1 MLYDDMKLF
10 YEATNI
16 PIYYFENQTL
26 TLRKDS
32 DLQNF
37 NLPMLLFAG
46 LMKPVDQVQQPLPLL
61 KTQESAASQRKQN
74 IAASSPDRLPQA
86 WYSFT
91 PEHLYFAGM
100 QLPSQPDTPKDLCRT
115 LFIGPLLLTE
125 CSLKQAE
132 NICQRIGR
140 KRNQTL
146 YIRQY
151 FDAFPPRTVPGM
163 LAALRLLHRLLG
175 VKAPAEISP
184 VEFQWQLPYPVT
196 IQPSL
201 SESDTDFGPDMEK
214 QLLSCISSG
223 NLSCLNRILN
233 EQVMFIHT
241 YPPLSVSE
249 QRIYLLGANMLAS
262 RAAMKGGMDYQ
273 LANTMSGQY
282 IPAIMKARTTDDLSY
297 LFMEIFQDY
306 TRRVADLNA
315 QAGDSLLVRQ
325 IHQYIALHYDQK
337 LSTAALAKHL
347 KMNKS
352 YLCTRFHKEAGMP
365 LTDYINLQ
373 KIHEAKRLLSGSTL
387 SAAQVSTTLGFSS
400 QSYFGSVFKKVTGM
414 TPESY
419 REGMD

>member
-16 PIYYFENQTL
+16 PIYYFEDQTL

-46 LMKPVDQVQQPLPLL
+46 LMKPAGQVQQPLPLL
-61 KTQESAASQRKQN
+61 KTQKSVASQRKQD
-74 IAASSPDRLPQA
+74 IPASSPDRLPPA

-100 QLPSQPDTPKDLCRT
+100 QLPSQPNTPKGPCRT
-115 LFIGPLLLTE
+115 LFIGPLIPTE
-125 CSLKQAE
+125 CSLQQAE
-132 NICQRIGR
+132 KICQKLGR

-175 VKAPAEISP
+175 IKAPAEISP
-184 VEFQWQLPYPVT
+184 VEFQWQLPYSVT
-196 IQPSL
+196 IQPSP
-201 SESDTDFGPDMEK
+201 SEADINLGPDMER
-214 QLLSCISSG
+214 QLFSCISSG
-223 NLSCLNRILN
+223 NLVSLNRILN
-233 EQVMFIHT
+233 EQLMFLH
-241 YPPLSVSE
+241 PSVSLSVSD

-262 RAAMKGGMDYQ
+262 RAAIKGGMDYQ
-273 LANTMSGQY
+273 LANTLGGQY
-282 IPAIMKARTTDDLSY
+282 ISAIMKARTYDELSY
-297 LFMEIFQDY
+297 LFMEFFQDY

-315 QAGDSLLVRQ
+315 QAGDSPLVRQ
-325 IHQYIALHYDQK
+325 IHQYITLHYDKK
-337 LSTAALAKHL
+337 LSAAVLAKYMR
-347 KMNKS
+347 MNKS
-352 YLCTRFHKEAGMP
+352 YLCTRFHKEAGMT

-373 KIHEAKRLLSGSTL
+373 KIHEAKHLLSGSLL
-387 SAAQVSTTLGFSS
+387 SIAEISTTLAFSS
-400 QSYFGSVFKKVTGM
+400 QSYFGAVFKKVTGL
-414 TPESY
+414 TPEEY
-419 REGMD
+419 REKNS

>member
-10 YEATNI
+10 FEATNI
-16 PIYYFENQTL
+16 PIYYFEDQTL

-46 LMKPVDQVQQPLPLL
+46 LIKPAGQVQQPLPLL
-61 KTQESAASQRKQN
+61 KTQESVASQRKQDV
-74 IAASSPDRLPQA
+74 AASSPDRLPPA

-100 QLPSQPDTPKDLCRT
+100 QLPSQPDAPRDLCRT

-132 NICQRIGR
+132 NICQKIGR
-140 KRNQTL
+140 KRNQTP

-175 VKAPAEISP
+175 VNLPAEIPP
-184 VEFQWQLPYPVT
+184 VEFQWQLPYSVT

-201 SESDTDFGPDMEK
+201 FEADTDFGPDMEK

-223 NLSCLNRILN
+223 NLVSLNRILN
-233 EQVMFIHT
+233 EQIIFIHT
-241 YPPLSVSE
+241 YPSLSVSE

-273 LANTMSGQY
+273 LANSMSGQY
-282 IPAIMKARTTDDLSY
+282 ISPIMKARTFDELSY

-315 QAGDSLLVRQ
+315 QAGDSPLVRQ
-325 IHQYIALHYDQK
+325 IHQYITLHYDQK
-337 LSTAALAKHL
+337 LSTAALAEYL

-352 YLCTRFHKEAGMP
+352 YLCTRFRKEAGMT
-365 LTDYINLQ
+365 LTDYIKLQ
-373 KIHEAKRLLSGSTL
+373 KIHEAKRLLSGSLL
-387 SAAQVSTTLGFSS
+387 SVAEISTTLAFSS
-400 QSYFGSVFKKVTGM
+400 QSYFGAVFKKVTGL
-414 TPESY
+414 TPEEY
-419 REGMD
+419 RERNS